1 MKTTEVVSPEF
12 KLLVKGMEQEIR
24 KENKSE
30 AYFDENS
37 GYIKECLSYMEQ
49 QGVTRVTDLNQE
61 LINRYIVY
69 LEQER
74 INIRRGGLLSTGTIN
89 KQKNVTRKFWAYL
102 ESEGYRVNPIRLKQ
116 KAYGKKE
123 TFALT
128 HQEIQW
134 LYSVT
139 DTSAIGY
146 RDRCMLALYYGCGLR
161 RSEGIRLTV
170 TDIDF
175 GKARILIRKTKNG
188 HERYV
193 MLSPKVQLLIE
204 DYVYQARDL
213 YLAEGSG
220 HERLFIGER
229 GKPVHAETISERIE
243 VLWRRVKEK
252 YSAEKEVFGLR
263 TLRHTLGTHLYM
275 AGMSVEKIALML
287 GHRTLESTQIY
298 IHSANILRHEQV

>member
-1 MKTTEVVSPEF
+1 MKATEINSPEF
-12 KLLVKGMEQEIR
+12 KLLVSGMEQEIK

-30 AYFDENS
+30 AYFNENS
-37 GYIKECLSYMEQ
+37 AYINECLSYMEWLGITKIAQ
-49 QGVTRVTDLNQE
+49 LNQE
-61 LINRYIVY
+61 LINQYIIY

-74 INIRRGGLLSTGTIN
+74 INIRRGGLLSTGSVN
-89 KQKNVTRKFWAYL
+89 KQKNVIRKFWAYL

-116 KAYGKKE
+116 KRYNKQE

-139 DTSAIGY
+139 DSSAIGY

-161 RSEGIRLTV
+161 RSEGIRLTI

-175 GKARILIRKTKNG
+175 GKSRLLVRKTKNG

-193 MLSPKVQLLIE
+193 MLSPKAQQLIE

-229 GKPVHAETISERIE
+229 GKPVHPETLSERIE
-243 VLWRRVKEK
+243 VLWRRVKER
-252 YSAEKEVFGLR
+252 YNAEREVFGLH

-275 AGMSVEKIALML
+275 AGMGIEKIALML

-298 IHSANILRHEQV
+298 IHSANKLGHE